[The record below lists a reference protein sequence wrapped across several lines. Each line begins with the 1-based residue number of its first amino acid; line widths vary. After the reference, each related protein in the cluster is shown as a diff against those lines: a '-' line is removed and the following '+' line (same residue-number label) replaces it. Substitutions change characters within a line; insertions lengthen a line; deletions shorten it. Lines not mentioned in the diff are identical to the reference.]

1 MWRRAM
7 GNNATDGQAD
17 QAADN
22 DHLLFYIRAL
32 KALTE
37 GGGVAKS
44 SPTLTRNE
52 GGGGGATKKMQK
64 KGLKKHRER
73 CFSKKFQL

>member
-22 DHLLFYIRAL
+22 DHLLFSIRAL

-37 GGGVAKS
+37 GGGVAQS
-44 SPTLTRNE
+44 SPTLTPTE
-52 GGGGGATKKMQK
+52 GGGGGTPQSPNTQFTTAPG
-64 KGLKKHRER
+64 KGF
-73 CFSKKFQL
+73 CY